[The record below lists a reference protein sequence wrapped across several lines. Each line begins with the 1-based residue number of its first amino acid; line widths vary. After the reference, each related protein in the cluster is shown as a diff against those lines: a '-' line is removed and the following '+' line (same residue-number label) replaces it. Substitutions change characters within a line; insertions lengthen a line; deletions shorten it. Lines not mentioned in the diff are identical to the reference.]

1 MRNRPIPLDTAAYRA
16 SVACSLYEVILD
28 KANDEKSSP
37 VLIDLISL
45 ACDIN
50 FEVSRSLEALIEGK
64 DHD

>member
-1 MRNRPIPLDTAAYRA
+1 MRNTPIPLDTAAYRA

-50 FEVSRSLEALIEGK
+50 FEISRSLDAVTEGE
-64 DHD
+64 HHG